1 MDMDRQADEAWI
13 LDVQRK
19 LYQWS
24 KANPDDHWRD
34 MWGWLT
40 DPRILRHA
48 WRRVASN
55 RGKRS
60 AGVDGMTVARIR
72 AKVGEHR
79 FLDGLRAELRRGAYR
94 PSPSRRVHI
103 PKAGKP
109 GQFRP
114 LGIPTVKDRVV
125 QGAVKVLLEPIF
137 EAQFW
142 HVSYGLRPGRSTH
155 GALEHLRRAA
165 LPHKRDQDGRRSRMP
180 YPWVIEGDIKGC
192 FDNINHHHLMNRL
205 RGRVADQRVTRLV
218 GQFLKAG
225 VLAEDQFLRTDA
237 GTPQAGYSPLLGNI
251 VLSAIEERYE
261 RWTTIAEDPGRH
273 EKDGMAAARRAR
285 INDRTAGRCAF
296 LPVRYAD
303 DFVVLVSGTK
313 TDAHAE
319 KNALAEYLYRTTGL
333 ELSSEKTKVT
343 CMTDGFEFLGFR
355 FGMHWDKRYGYG
367 PRVQIPKVKAKD
379 LRRNVK
385 QRTGRNTS
393 SSLGNKLKE
402 INPILRGWANYYR
415 YCAYVGRVF
424 TSIDWYVGK
433 RIWRWLR
440 KKRPKASERDI
451 WAACKP
457 SSRRTTNNS
466 GAKDR
471 SSNTCSP
478 ARQ

>member
-1 MDMDRQADEAWI
+1 MIAQ
-13 LDVQRK
+13 Q
-19 LYQWS
+19 
-24 KANPDDHWRD
+24 
-34 MWGWLT
+34 
-40 DPRILRHA
+40 
-48 WRRVASN
+48 VAV
-55 RGKRS
+55 RS
-60 AGVDGMTVARIR
+60 FLCVMRMT
-72 AKVGEHR
+72 
-79 FLDGLRAELRRGAYR
+79 
-94 PSPSRRVHI
+94 
-103 PKAGKP
+103 
-109 GQFRP
+109 
-114 LGIPTVKDRVV
+114 
-125 QGAVKVLLEPIF
+125 
-137 EAQFW
+137 
-142 HVSYGLRPGRSTH
+142 
-155 GALEHLRRAA
+155 
-165 LPHKRDQDGRRSRMP
+165 
-180 YPWVIEGDIKGC
+180 
-192 FDNINHHHLMNRL
+192 
-205 RGRVADQRVTRLV
+205 
-218 GQFLKAG
+218 
-225 VLAEDQFLRTDA
+225 
-237 GTPQAGYSPLLGNI
+237 
-251 VLSAIEERYE
+251 
-261 RWTTIAEDPGRH
+261 
-273 EKDGMAAARRAR
+273 
-285 INDRTAGRCAF
+285 
-296 LPVRYAD
+296 
-303 DFVVLVSGTK
+303 VVLVSGTK

-415 YCAYVGRVF
+415 YCAYAGRVF

-457 SSRRTTNNS
+457 SSRRTTRDS